1 MRTFTLLLEDGDNPR
16 KIEFSG
22 YDTSGAF
29 GLLER
34 EKSARK
40 ATLWEDDT
48 RLGTIVRTEDEFW
61 QISN

>member
-1 MRTFTLLLEDGDNPR
+1 MRTFTLLLEDADNPR
-16 KIEFSG
+16 KIEFTG

-34 EKSARK
+34 EPNVRK
-40 ATLWEDDT
+40 ATLWEADV
-48 RLGTIVRTEDEFW
+48 RLGTIKRSEDDFW